1 MPGLQRL
8 TPEAAEVVASWVHSR
23 AEATMAGGPW
33 FPFPLG
39 GADLL
44 AIDADPDWQVFTL
57 SDTDGRVVA
66 SGSLYAKEDGRLQR
80 IGRVLVDPDRRGEG
94 WGRLVMELLLA
105 RTDADPSIRATELG
119 VFTQN
124 TVARNLY
131 LRLGFVRSPGEL
143 TVEVDGETWEC
154 EEFTR
159 PSRHAAQP
167 GA

>member
-1 MPGLQRL
+1 MPELQGL
-8 TPEAAEVVASWVHSR
+8 TPEAAEVVASWVRSR
-23 AEATMAGGPW
+23 ADATMAGGPW
-33 FPFPLG
+33 FPFPLS
-39 GADLL
+39 GADLM
-44 AIDADPDWQVFTL
+44 AIDADPDWQVFTV
-57 SDTDGRVVA
+57 SDSEGRVVA

-80 IGRVLVDPDRRGEG
+80 IGRVLVDPARRGQG

-124 TVARNLY
+124 TIARELY

-143 TVEVDGETWEC
+143 SVEVDGETWQC

-159 PSRHAAQP
+159 LRRTPSH
-167 GA
+167 